1 MSGFFSIFQNK
12 SVSSDKR
19 TGAPVY
25 FLIGAIIGLILYLV
39 IYDKFFLDV
48 TNTKWIWQEGEDM
61 VQHQLGA
68 AFFRESP
75 WMFPFGCY
83 TTYPYPAVN
92 SIVFS
97 DSLPLCALLSKLFN
111 GILPESFQY
120 WGIWI
125 LFCFMMQGGL
135 SMLILKKIG
144 YRPVLAASITPL
156 FICNVVLIHRV
167 FYHCAL
173 ASQWI
178 ILLAFL
184 VWLHHDDI
192 HNRAKRCLLWT
203 FICCL
208 SVTIHFY
215 FLPMVGFIMLSD
227 YIYDFLVN
235 RKLLSC
241 IASVFC
247 SALFTIF
254 LWYSLGGFSAGVPG
268 YGNYGHYVFNLLGFF
283 NSKNYSNFIPAI
295 QTAEGLKAEKTYLGL
310 GFFLLIASSVIY
322 SIFKLFSSTWSKNS
336 KTDTTINEKKAP
348 SDKRIKYKI
357 AAALFSG
364 IILLLWAAG
373 PALSIGSLIVYDLR
387 PFIPDSIMYLLSIIR
402 TSSRMIW
409 PVWYATAFL
418 IAYLFIKNYR
428 KLMVFP
434 VILAICFSFIQYLEI
449 IPNHTTS
456 SKTLPSG
463 SHYESEFYNA
473 VDEKIGSSKQ
483 HMAFLSQGA
492 KRYKEPAIYA
502 AEHHM
507 TMNVGYFARKIIN
520 PEFENSVEELRSG
533 DLRDDTLYCIP
544 VKPEIFEK
552 YEINLSKD
560 AVMEQTGEFYI
571 IYKK

>member
-1 MSGFFSIFQNK
+1 MKIGFTN
-12 SVSSDKR
+12 DKR
-19 TGAPVY
+19 IPAAFY
-25 FLIGAIIGLILYLV
+25 FLSGAVIGLILYLV

-75 WMFPFGCY
+75 WMFPLGCY
-83 TTYPYPAVN
+83 TSFPYPAVN

-97 DSLPLCALLSKLFN
+97 DSLPICALLTKLFS
-111 GILPESFQY
+111 GVLPESFQY
-120 WGIWI
+120 WGLWI
-125 LFCFMMQGGL
+125 LFCFMIQGGL

-144 YRPVLAASITPL
+144 YPPVLAASVTPL
-156 FICNVVLIHRV
+156 FLCNVIFIHRV

-184 VWLHHDDI
+184 VWLHHDSI
-192 HNRAKRCLLWT
+192 KSPIKRCVIWT

-208 SVTIHFY
+208 SVSIHFY

-235 RKLLSC
+235 RKFLTC
-241 IASVFC
+241 IISVLC

-254 LWYSLGGFSAGVPG
+254 VWYSLGGFSAGVPG

-283 NSKNYSNFIPAI
+283 NSKNYSNFIPSFK
-295 QTAEGLKAEKTYLGL
+295 TAEGLKAEKTYLGL
-310 GFFLLIASSVIY
+310 GFFLLFGVSILSCLFRLLTSAKQKNIEPDTSINKGNSSNKQV
-322 SIFKLFSSTWSKNS
+322 
-336 KTDTTINEKKAP
+336 
-348 SDKRIKYKI
+348 KYKLT
-357 AAALFSG
+357 AALFSG

-373 PALSIGSLIVYDLR
+373 PALSVGSLIVYDLR
-387 PFIPDSIMYLLSIIR
+387 PFIPDSIMFLLSIIR

-418 IAYLFIKNYR
+418 IAYLFIKNFR
-428 KLMVFP
+428 KSMVLPLIF
-434 VILAICFSFIQYLEI
+434 AICFSVIQYLEI

-463 SHYESEFYNA
+463 THYESEFYNA
-473 VDEKIGSSKQ
+473 VDEKLGNSKQ
-483 HMAFLSQGA
+483 HMAFLSKGA

-507 TMNVGYFARKIIN
+507 TMNVGYFARKINN

-533 DLRDDTLYCIP
+533 ELREDTLYCIP
-544 VKPEIFEK
+544 VKPEIFEQ
-552 YEINLSKD
+552 YEINLSSD
-560 AVMEQTGEFYI
+560 DVMEQVGDFYI